1 MICEILLAIESE
13 EERSTV
19 ENICLEYFPK
29 MKRLC
34 YNILKHPEDAED
46 AAMNAIAR
54 IADNAEKFLGKDCN
68 ETASLVVIY
77 TRNAAISFY
86 NRKKR
91 TAVHTS
97 YDESDELG
105 EIRADESQDVER
117 IVINNETVAIL
128 RQALRQL
135 SDEQRDAIM
144 LKYYYGYRYS
154 EMTEILCADEST
166 IRMRVFRAKNKLREL
181 LGDEVYERM
190 QF

>member
-1 MICEILLAIESE
+1 M
-13 EERSTV
+13 
-19 ENICLEYFPK
+19 
-29 MKRLC
+29 
-34 YNILKHPEDAED
+34 
-46 AAMNAIAR
+46 
-54 IADNAEKFLGKDCN
+54 
-68 ETASLVVIY
+68 
-77 TRNAAISFY
+77 
-86 NRKKR
+86 
-91 TAVHTS
+91 
-97 YDESDELG
+97 
-105 EIRADESQDVER
+105 ER